1 MGLKIGDNIYL
12 MDIDE
17 NTPIVPQR
25 NKFLTITFP
34 YMNEVLFSIGHEFGL
49 FTILPTYHL
58 YSLLWGV
65 IFTIGVPKSNDLF
78 LKDYKAQLQIFVYLI
93 LL

>member
-17 NTPIVPQR
+17 NTLIVLQT
-25 NKFLTITFP
+25 NNSLTITFP

-49 FTILPTYHL
+49 FTI
-58 YSLLWGV
+58 
-65 IFTIGVPKSNDLF
+65 
-78 LKDYKAQLQIFVYLI
+78 
-93 LL
+93 

>member
-17 NTPIVPQR
+17 NTPIVLQT
-25 NKFLTITFP
+25 NNFLTITLP
-34 YMNEVLFSIGHEFGL
+34 YMNEVLFSIGHEFVFF

-58 YSLLWGV
+58 YSLLWDV
-65 IFTIGVPKSNDLF
+65 IFTIGVPMSNDLF
-78 LKDYKAQLQIFVYLI
+78 LKDYKVQL
-93 LL
+93 

>member
-17 NTPIVPQR
+17 NTQIVHQT
-25 NKFLTITFP
+25 NNSLTVTFP
-34 YMNEVLFSIGHEFGL
+34 YMNEVLFLIRHEFGVL
-49 FTILPTYHL
+49 TILPTYHL
-58 YSLLWGV
+58 YSLLWDVISTVGV
-65 IFTIGVPKSNDLF
+65 RKSNDLF
-78 LKDYKAQLQIFVYLI
+78 LKDYKVQLRIFVYFT

>member
-1 MGLKIGDNIYL
+1 

-17 NTPIVPQR
+17 NTQIVHQT
-25 NKFLTITFP
+25 NNSLTITFP
-34 YMNEVLFSIGHEFGL
+34 YMNEVLFLTRHEFNVL
-49 FTILPTYHL
+49 TILPTYHL
-58 YSLLWGV
+58 YSLLWDV

-78 LKDYKAQLQIFVYLI
+78 LKDYKVQLWIFVYFT